1 MTGAKAYTEWL
12 KQRQLS
18 GISYPHPLPALERLS
33 GQFRTYHPRRSLD
46 QYYYSRLEDTT
57 ERDNDQVIS
66 KQTINSRGG
75 PKMIMV
81 DQLWLGIWL
90 SGSSET
96 PSTIVT
102 SFPDTGYARPSTIN
116 YDERARLDD
125 ECSKLDVRTRVL
137 EAFKSRAN
145 TNERAPLGIPLS
157 GVIVAEEVLTIAL
170 TSMLSSREDW
180 SLDFLELF
188 REAIGQATESH
199 NKFFR
204 VFTASMSN
212 GTHRAFERSK
222 MESFRLALRQE
233 FQLSLEIADIID
245 ELHMLKRLLQEQMDA
260 LRQGEEQMTHILQM
274 GYDPQMCFNVA
285 GTLESLP
292 EKISALWRTLKN
304 DYLAQITRMIEDAER
319 AQTSILNLLDL
330 QQKQDNIDEA
340 HSSNQT
346 ALLTAKQTLSSQ
358 AQTDATNAQSQIL
371 FMFTF
376 VTIVFLPLSFF
387 TSYYGM
393 NVQNP
398 SGDQLLRQTSYVWK
412 IMGGATF
419 PIILLL
425 LIGGVTWYVWS
436 KNRAKKERIE
446 ELAELMKNG
455 AMPSGLFKE
464 DDPVYEEIKQRAESI
479 REAEDAK
486 NTQEE
491 GVLRKRRPTETV

>member
-1 MTGAKAYTEWL
+1 
-12 KQRQLS
+12 
-18 GISYPHPLPALERLS
+18 
-33 GQFRTYHPRRSLD
+33 
-46 QYYYSRLEDTT
+46 
-57 ERDNDQVIS
+57 
-66 KQTINSRGG
+66 
-75 PKMIMV
+75 
-81 DQLWLGIWL
+81 
-90 SGSSET
+90 
-96 PSTIVT
+96 
-102 SFPDTGYARPSTIN
+102 
-116 YDERARLDD
+116 
-125 ECSKLDVRTRVL
+125 
-137 EAFKSRAN
+137 
-145 TNERAPLGIPLS
+145 
-157 GVIVAEEVLTIAL
+157 
-170 TSMLSSREDW
+170 MLSSREDW